1 MASPP
6 LPAASAP
13 SASEEVRAL
22 MAAYGPGLR
31 RYFRKRAP
39 AHEVDDLVQNV
50 FLKMQARSAAEP
62 VADIE
67 RYLFRIAATV
77 LIDGHREDPLHLRRH
92 EALHEGIE
100 PIDALSPER
109 ILLGAEALDRI
120 MAVLQA
126 LPPRTSEAF
135 ILHRF
140 EEMTYDA
147 IARRM
152 GISRSGVEKLIMRA
166 LDRLMESWEAAQ

>member
-1 MASPP
+1 M
-6 LPAASAP
+6 
-13 SASEEVRAL
+13 
-22 MAAYGPGLR
+22 
-31 RYFRKRAP
+31 
-39 AHEVDDLVQNV
+39 
-50 FLKMQARSAAEP
+50 
-62 VADIE
+62 
-67 RYLFRIAATV
+67 
-77 LIDGHREDPLHLRRH
+77 
-92 EALHEGIE
+92 HEGIE

-109 ILLGAEALDRI
+109 ILIGAEALDRI

>member
-1 MASPP
+1 MSSPP
-6 LPAASAP
+6 VPVEDEPAVGDEMRLLIA
-13 SASEEVRAL
+13 R
-22 MAAYGPGLR
+22 YGPGLR
-31 RYFRKRAP
+31 RYFRKRAR
-39 AHEVDDLVQNV
+39 ADEVDDLVQNV

-77 LIDGHREDPLHLRRH
+77 LVDGHRDDPLCLSRH

-100 PIDALSPER
+100 PVDVLSPER
-109 ILLGAEALDRI
+109 ILIGSQALDRI
-120 MAVLQA
+120 MTVLQA

-152 GISRSGVEKLIMRA
+152 GISKSGVEKLIMRA

>member
-6 LPAASAP
+6 LPAARAP

-92 EALHEGIE
+92 ETLHEGIE

-152 GISRSGVEKLIMRA
+152 GISKSGVEKLIMRA
-166 LDRLMESWEAAQ
+166 LDRLMESWEAAS